1 LETTQL
7 KNQLL
12 NIQKNDY
19 RLPVGLDEFEAVQ
32 LVMSSLSS
40 PDGELRD
47 HLGYTI
53 LVEWLYKKQFLGGNQ
68 LKDILKQAISDN
80 MLYFKIGE
88 SETDSVFQRSFSSLL
103 IALILIRDNQ
113 EQFLSKEDFI
123 ETLNR
128 LVEYCKLEKDFRSF
142 VKGKG
147 WAHAPA
153 HISDALDECVRS
165 RYADLGEC
173 KVLWESLLTLIE
185 NAPHVFDA
193 EEDERIATPVI
204 AMVELK
210 KVSFIDLLQW
220 MQKVNSHP
228 LNHDLDDDTEMY
240 SKLTKRV
247 NFKHFLRCL
256 YMRMKEKSLIGKEE
270 EEHLFELEHTFNPNY
285 YNL

>member
-1 LETTQL
+1 M
-7 KNQLL
+7 
-12 NIQKNDY
+12 IQKNDY
-19 RLPVGLDEFEAVQ
+19 RIPEGLDEFEAVK
-32 LVMSSLSS
+32 LVISSLSS
-40 PDGELRD
+40 PNGEIRD
-47 HLGYTI
+47 DLGYTI
-53 LVEWLYKKQFLGGNQ
+53 LVKWLIKEHILNGNQ
-68 LKDILKQAISDN
+68 LKNILKQAISDD

-103 IALILIRDNQ
+103 IALVLVRDNQ

-123 ETLNR
+123 KTLYR

-142 VKGKG
+142 VNGKG

-165 RYADLGEC
+165 RYADLSEC
-173 KVLWESLLTLIE
+173 KVLWKSLQTLIE

-210 KVSFIDLLQW
+210 KVSFTELLQW
-220 MQKVNSHP
+220 LQKIDIHQ
-228 LNHDLDDDTEMY
+228 LNNEPDDATERY
-240 SKLTKRV
+240 AKLTKKV
-247 NFKHFLRCL
+247 NFKHLIRCL
-256 YMRMKEKSLIGKEE
+256 YLRMKEKSLIGKEE
-270 EEHLFELEHTFNPNY
+270 EESLFELEHKFNPHY